1 VLRHRR
7 SGLYDLPV
15 ADAIFEQRRLAEIYD
30 PLDPNRSDLE
40 VYAALVEA
48 FGART
53 VLDIGCGTG
62 TFACLL
68 AARAHGES
76 RWSVSTPQAPH
87 SRLPVLSQERIRCG
101 GYTVMPRCCP
111 LQVDLAT
118 MTANVAQVFLTD
130 EEWASTLRCV
140 HAALRRGGC
149 LVFETRDPEKQV
161 WRTWDHEHSYTRT
174 DIPQVGTVEA
184 WTEIT
189 DVRDEFVSFRSTF
202 VFEQDGAVLTSDS
215 TLRFRDRDQVA
226 DSLLTG
232 SGSRTQNSW
241 PPGTDGPPEAS
252 KCCSSGPARGELDA
266 EVRKGSCRHGCSP
279 ANWTRARTGTAACRC
294 CLGMRRADGLREPCG
309 RQGCAG
315 GCDCVRARRGRQ
327 SPDDRQGQLLSAK
340 S

>member
-68 AARAHGES
+68 AARGIEVVGVDPAAASLDVARAKPGADQVRWVHGDA
-76 RWSVSTPQAPH
+76 TM
-87 SRLPVLSQERIRCG
+87 LP
-101 GYTVMPRCCP
+101 P

-215 TLRFRDRDQVA
+215 TLRFRGRDQVA
-226 DSLLTG
+226 DSLLTAG
-232 SGSRTQNSW
+232 FIA
-241 PPGTDGPPEAS
+241 E
-252 KCCSSGPARGELDA
+252 
-266 EVRKGSCRHGCSP
+266 EVRDAPDRPG
-279 ANWTRARTGTAACRC
+279 
-294 CLGMRRADGLREPCG
+294 REL
-309 RQGCAG
+309 
-315 GCDCVRARRGRQ
+315 VFIARRTI
-327 SPDDRQGQLLSAK
+327 
-340 S
+340 